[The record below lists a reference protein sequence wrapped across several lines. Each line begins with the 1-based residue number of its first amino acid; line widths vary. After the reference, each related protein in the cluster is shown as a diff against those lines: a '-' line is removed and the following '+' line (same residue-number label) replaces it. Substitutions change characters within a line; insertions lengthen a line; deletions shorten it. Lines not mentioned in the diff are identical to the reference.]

1 MKNKFKI
8 LFLASIGIL
17 LLVTCKKDPSLNMP
31 NLSVAVI
38 PKVTKDATK
47 DQNVSFLNLAGFKGS
62 VIVDLYYKDQP
73 SSMDL
78 MVCMNGDVA
87 KTALVKA
94 GITSYPTSTDFTVA
108 NMVGLVPGLTN
119 ISQIKLGDYFKFY
132 VDMTLPD
139 GTVVKGNDPVYASA
153 NTSIANLPGSSLN
166 VKYTVACA
174 LDQTKISGSY
184 RAKCADWGV
193 DGNVTI
199 TKDPVDPYKIY
210 VAGLETIDG
219 LTEDKGPLPMHINPT
234 TFAVTV
240 DKTVLA
246 SLVTWGPPYHNI
258 AYAGSGTY
266 DTCTGTYNMKF
277 TISVTEGNFG
287 DFDFTLT
294 KN

>member
-8 LFLASIGIL
+8 LFLASIGML

-47 DQNVSFLNLAGFKGS
+47 DQNVSFLNLPGFKGS

-73 SSMDL
+73 QSMDL

-94 GITSYPTSTDFTVA
+94 GITSYPTSTDFTIA

-139 GTVVKGNDPVYASA
+139 GTIVKGNDPLCGV
-153 NTSIANLPGSSLN
+153 
-166 VKYTVACA
+166 
-174 LDQTKISGSY
+174 SY
-184 RAKCADWGV
+184 NIVVCWGR
-193 DGNVTI
+193 
-199 TKDPVDPYKIY
+199 
-210 VAGLETIDG
+210 L
-219 LTEDKGPLPMHINPT
+219 
-234 TFAVTV
+234 
-240 DKTVLA
+240 
-246 SLVTWGPPYHNI
+246 SRLVW
-258 AYAGSGTY
+258 
-266 DTCTGTYNMKF
+266 CW
-277 TISVTEGNFG
+277 
-287 DFDFTLT
+287 
-294 KN
+294 